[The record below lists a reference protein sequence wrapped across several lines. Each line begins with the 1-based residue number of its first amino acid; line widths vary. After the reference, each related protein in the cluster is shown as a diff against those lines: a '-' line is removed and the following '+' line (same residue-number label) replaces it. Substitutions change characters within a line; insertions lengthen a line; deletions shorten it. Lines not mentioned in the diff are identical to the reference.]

1 MKIIIASNYLLLAA
15 CALCDS
21 SQMVTNANLYWKMHN
36 HGLPQGKYLMNILKM
51 EGRVGEKKDTKH
63 SINIDKIVR
72 QRFAYKRIC
81 QSLLFPATLRPQPLA
96 FLEA

>member
-51 EGRVGEKKDTKH
+51 EGRVGEKEKGHKTLNKH
-63 SINIDKIVR
+63 W
-72 QRFAYKRIC
+72 
-81 QSLLFPATLRPQPLA
+81 
-96 FLEA
+96 